1 MEAVSCARNRPI
13 CALKREQMAGAL
25 DALQCGGVLT
35 DRDGA
40 ILHPNRAAE
49 AVLDRG
55 SALQDA
61 GGYLRVCNPTA
72 SRELRAAIRLAAQ
85 DETALGTAGLAVRL
99 DPSGTKPLFAHVLPL
114 AGGQRRDGM
123 QAEASAAVFIS
134 AQPDERIV
142 ATAKGTRADSLGR
155 AQNPRH
161 ADAYAVP
168 TLSAA
173 IAPVVLFQMR
183 ATPVADQRRGRKVS
197 YVLLKHIVE
206 DQGLRRLS

>member
-13 CALKREQMAGAL
+13 RALKREQMAGAL
-25 DALQCGGVLT
+25 DALQCGVVLT

-55 SALQDA
+55 NALQDA
-61 GGYLRVCNPTA
+61 GGYLRVRNPTA

-134 AQPDERIV
+134 TQHDERFV
-142 ATAKGTRADSLGR
+142 ATAKGARRFPRPRSK
-155 AQNPRH
+155 PRH